1 MHALDNIENLVRLDK
16 TGMLQVIS
24 KLPDNALKSLQDA
37 EKLDLKD
44 LTEKKY
50 RSLIV
55 LGMGGSAIGGL
66 LIRDWLYELSMTP
79 IFVSSS
85 YNLPRWVNKDD
96 LIFAV
101 SYSGNTEET
110 LNQLKEAQKKGCS
123 IVSFTSGG
131 QLSKICV
138 KSQIPCYKFPKGY
151 QPRAAIGFQFFGLA
165 KITER
170 FGLIEKRMV
179 EIKEAINI
187 ISDLRDRMHVNV
199 KNDENL
205 GKDLAKK
212 LYGYIPIVYGNRLLK
227 SVAYRYSTQF
237 NENSK
242 IPAGYG
248 FFPEA
253 FHNHIMAR
261 EAQNEILEKTC
272 VLIIRDPKETEKM
285 KEKINKFSALMAEKI
300 KKVIEVKAIG
310 EARLSRIMS
319 ALYIGDYTSTYLGL
333 LYDQDPGSIDSI
345 NILKS

>member
-1 MHALDNIENLVRLDK
+1 MHALDNIENLSRLDK
-16 TGMLQVIS
+16 TGMLQTIS
-24 KLPDNALKSLQDA
+24 KLPDNAVKSIQDA
-37 EKLDLKD
+37 EKLDLRD

-50 RSLIV
+50 RALIV

-66 LIRDWLYELSMTP
+66 LIRDWLHEISMTP
-79 IFVSSS
+79 IWVSSS

-110 LNQLKEAQKKGCS
+110 INQLKEAQKKGCS

-131 QLSKICV
+131 QISKICL
-138 KSQIPCYKFPKGY
+138 KSQIPCYKFPTGF
-151 QPRAAIGFQFFGLA
+151 QPRAAIGFQFFGLV

-170 FGLIEKRMV
+170 FGLIDNRMAV
-179 EIKEAINI
+179 IKEALKIL
-187 ISDLRDRMHVNV
+187 SDLRDRMDV
-199 KNDENL
+199 KVKTDENP
-205 GKDLAKK
+205 GKELAEN
-212 LYGYIPIVYGNRLLK
+212 LFGYIPIVYGNRLLK

-261 EAQNEILEKTC
+261 EAQNEILNRTC
-272 VLIIRDPKETEKM
+272 ILIIRDPKETEKM
-285 KEKINKFSALMAEKI
+285 KEKITKFSALMAEKI
-300 KKVIEVKAIG
+300 KKVVEVKAIG
-310 EARLSRIMS
+310 ESRLSRIIS
-319 ALYIGDYTSTYLGL
+319 ALYLGDYASSYLGL
-333 LYDQDPGSIDSI
+333 LYDHDPGSMDSI